1 MSYLKE
7 HPIDESWFRNKV
19 TPQTVEYADMFAKN
33 LAKGDKRETLALT
46 TSQLRRFFGAMKN
59 LQMNIQISGFNESE
73 FVMLKPQ
80 LAYAVGRAYKN
91 NGSFNH
97 YKIDDFKDVLS
108 KAIDIVNASEDKDL
122 AFNNFIKFFEAIVAY
137 HKVYGKDN

>member
-7 HPIDESWFRNKV
+7 HPIDECWFRDKV
-19 TPQTVEYADMFAKN
+19 TEKTVDYANKFASH
-33 LAKGDKRETLALT
+33 LAEGDKRETLALT

-59 LQMNIQISGFNESE
+59 LQMNIQISGFNESG

-80 LAYAVGRAYKN
+80 LAYAVGRARKN
-91 NGSFNH
+91 NSSFH
-97 YKIDDFKDVLS
+97 TYKIEDFADVLS
-108 KAIDIVNASEDKDL
+108 KAIDIVNASDNKDL
-122 AFNNFIKFFEAIVAY
+122 AFKNFIRFFEAIVAY